1 MNWLS
6 MTVGAVF
13 LICLIVGFMR
23 GALKIIVSLAATL
36 LTLVLVYFATPYVS
50 DAIAE
55 YTPLDDMIKSQVVS
69 TMANAAASQLGG
81 GEEAGGMDADSVR
94 KVLQAA
100 GVSEETLAQYGIT
113 IDDIVNGNISSEDLA
128 RFGISSDVLNGLR
141 GEEGTSMEDIIT
153 SAEIPRDVQI
163 QAIEGADLPEIFK
176 SLLTEN
182 NNSEMYSRLGAETF
196 AEYVGDFLAK
206 LILNILAFLCTFI
219 LVTIVVRA
227 VIFALDI
234 VSNLPVLGILNR
246 IAGGIIGL
254 GGALIIVWTAFIV
267 ITLLYVTSF
276 GKEMYE
282 LIDTDLFLKTLYQY
296 NPIMEIATMF
306 R

>member
-6 MTVGAVF
+6 MLIGAVF

-128 RFGISSDVLNGLR
+128 RFGISSDVLNGLQ

>member
-6 MTVGAVF
+6 MLIGAVF
-13 LICLIVGFMR
+13 LICMIVGFMR
-23 GALKIIVSLAATL
+23 GAIKIIVSLAATIV
-36 LTLVLVYFATPYVS
+36 TLVLVYFATPFVS
-50 DAIAE
+50 DAIAR
-55 YTPLDDMIKSQVVS
+55 YTPLDDMIKSQVVQ
-69 TMANAAASQLGG
+69 TMANAASAQLGG
-81 GEEAGGMDADSVR
+81 EEEGGSLDAASVR
-94 KVLQAA
+94 RVLEAA
-100 GVSEETLAQYGIT
+100 GISEDMLAQYGIS

-128 RFGISSDVLNGLR
+128 KFGISGDVLNGLQ
-141 GEEGTSMEDIIT
+141 GEDGASMEDIIT
-153 SAEIPRDVQI
+153 SAEIPRDVQTS
-163 QAIEGADLPEIFK
+163 AIEAADLPDVFK
-176 SLLTEN
+176 DLLTEN
-182 NNSEMYSRLGAETF
+182 NNSEMYQRLGAETF
-196 AEYVGDFLAK
+196 AQYVGNFLSE

>member
-6 MTVGAVF
+6 MLIGAVF
-13 LICLIVGFMR
+13 LICMIVGFMR
-23 GALKIIVSLAATL
+23 GAIKIIVSLAATIV
-36 LTLVLVYFATPYVS
+36 TLVLVYFATPFVS
-50 DAIAE
+50 DAIAR
-55 YTPLDDMIKSQVVS
+55 YTPLDDMIKSQVVQ
-69 TMANAAASQLGG
+69 TMANAASAQLGG
-81 GEEAGGMDADSVR
+81 EEEGGSLDAASVR
-94 KVLQAA
+94 RVLEAA
-100 GVSEETLAQYGIT
+100 GISEDMLAQYGIS
-113 IDDIVNGNISSEDLA
+113 IDDIVNGNISSADLA
-128 RFGISSDVLNGLR
+128 KFGISGDVLNGLQ
-141 GEEGTSMEDIIT
+141 GEDGASMEDIIT

-163 QAIEGADLPEIFK
+163 SAIEAADLPDVFK
-176 SLLTEN
+176 DLLTEN
-182 NNSEMYSRLGAETF
+182 NNSEMYQRLGAETF
-196 AEYVGDFLAK
+196 AQYVGNFLSE

>member
-128 RFGISSDVLNGLR
+128 RFGISSDVLNGLQ

-254 GGALIIVWTAFIV
+254 GGALTIVWTAFIV

>member
-23 GALKIIVSLAATL
+23 GAIKIIVSLAATL
-36 LTLVLVYFATPYVS
+36 LTLVLVYFATPYVA

-81 GEEAGGMDADSVR
+81 GEESGGMDADSVR

-100 GVSEETLAQYGIT
+100 GVSEDMLAQYGIT

-128 RFGISSDVLNGLR
+128 RFGISSDVLNGLQ

-282 LIDTDLFLKTLYQY
+282 MINTDLFLKTLYQY

>member
-1 MNWLS
+1 
-6 MTVGAVF
+6 
-13 LICLIVGFMR
+13 
-23 GALKIIVSLAATL
+23 
-36 LTLVLVYFATPYVS
+36 
-50 DAIAE
+50 
-55 YTPLDDMIKSQVVS
+55 
-69 TMANAAASQLGG
+69 MANAAASQLGG

-128 RFGISSDVLNGLR
+128 RFGISSDVLNGLQ

>member
-6 MTVGAVF
+6 MLIGAVF
-13 LICLIVGFMR
+13 LICMIVGFMR
-23 GALKIIVSLAATL
+23 GAIKIIVSLAATL

-128 RFGISSDVLNGLR
+128 RFGISSDVLNGLQ

>member
-69 TMANAAASQLGG
+69 TMANAAASQLGV

-128 RFGISSDVLNGLR
+128 RFGISSDVLNGLQ

>member
-128 RFGISSDVLNGLR
+128 RFGISSDVLNGLQ

-176 SLLTEN
+176 SLLTEK

>member
-6 MTVGAVF
+6 MLIGAVF
-13 LICLIVGFMR
+13 LICMIVGFMR
-23 GALKIIVSLAATL
+23 GAIKIIVSLAATIV
-36 LTLVLVYFATPYVS
+36 TLVLVWFATPYAA
-50 DAIAE
+50 DALAK

-128 RFGISSDVLNGLR
+128 RFGISSDVLNGLQ

-163 QAIEGADLPEIFK
+163 QAMEGADLPEIFK

>member
-128 RFGISSDVLNGLR
+128 RFGISSDVLNGLQ

-254 GGALIIVWTAFIV
+254 GGALIIVWMAFIV

>member
-36 LTLVLVYFATPYVS
+36 LTLVLVYFATPYVA

-69 TMANAAASQLGG
+69 TMANAAASRLGG
-81 GEEAGGMDADSVR
+81 GEESGGMDADSVR
-94 KVLQAA
+94 KVLEAA

-113 IDDIVNGNISSEDLA
+113 IDDIINGNISSEDLA
-128 RFGISSDVLNGLR
+128 RFGISSDVLNGLQ
-141 GEEGTSMEDIIT
+141 GEEGASMEDIIT

-219 LVTIVVRA
+219 LITIVVRA

>member
-55 YTPLDDMIKSQVVS
+55 YTPLDDMNKSQVVS

-128 RFGISSDVLNGLR
+128 RFGISSDVLNGLQ

>member
-23 GALKIIVSLAATL
+23 GALKIILSLAATL

-128 RFGISSDVLNGLR
+128 RFGISSDVLNGLQ

>member
-6 MTVGAVF
+6 MLIGAVF
-13 LICLIVGFMR
+13 LICMIVGFMR
-23 GALKIIVSLAATL
+23 GAIKIIVSLVATVV
-36 LTLVLVYFATPYVS
+36 TLVLVYFATPFVS
-50 DAIAE
+50 DAIAR

-128 RFGISSDVLNGLR
+128 RFGISSDVLNGLQ

>member
-6 MTVGAVF
+6 ILIGAVF
-13 LICLIVGFMR
+13 LICMIVGFMR
-23 GALKIIVSLAATL
+23 GAIKIIVSLAATL

-50 DAIAE
+50 DVIAE

-128 RFGISSDVLNGLR
+128 RFGISSDVLNGLQ
-141 GEEGTSMEDIIT
+141 GEEGISMEDIIT

>member
-128 RFGISSDVLNGLR
+128 RFGISSDVLNGLQ

-153 SAEIPRDVQI
+153 STEIPRDVQI

>member
-23 GALKIIVSLAATL
+23 GAIKIIVSLAATL
-36 LTLVLVYFATPYVS
+36 LTLVLVYFATPYVA

-81 GEEAGGMDADSVR
+81 GEEAGDMDADSVR

-100 GVSEETLAQYGIT
+100 GVSEDMLAQYGIT

-128 RFGISSDVLNGLR
+128 RFGISSDVLNGLQ

-282 LIDTDLFLKTLYQY
+282 MINTDLFLKTLYQY

>member
-55 YTPLDDMIKSQVVS
+55 NTPLDDMIKSQVVS

-128 RFGISSDVLNGLR
+128 RFGISSDVLNGLQ

-163 QAIEGADLPEIFK
+163 QAIEGADLPEIYK

>member
-69 TMANAAASQLGG
+69 TMANAAAFQLGG

-128 RFGISSDVLNGLR
+128 RFGISSDVLNGLQ

-163 QAIEGADLPEIFK
+163 SAIEAADLPDVFK
-176 SLLTEN
+176 DLLTEN
-182 NNSEMYSRLGAETF
+182 NNSEMYQRLGAETF
-196 AEYVGDFLAK
+196 AQYVGNFLSE

-219 LVTIVVRA
+219 LITIVIRA
-227 VIFALDI
+227 IVFALDI

-246 IAGGIIGL
+246 LAGAVIGTA
-254 GGALIIVWTAFIV
+254 GALVIVWTVFVV
-267 ITLLYVTSF
+267 ITLLYVTSV
-276 GKEMYE
+276 GKELYHMIE
-282 LIDTDLFLKTLYQY
+282 TDVFLNALYQH
-296 NPIMEIATMF
+296 NPIMGIATMF

>member
-23 GALKIIVSLAATL
+23 GAIKIIVSLAATL
-36 LTLVLVYFATPYVS
+36 LTLVLVYFASPHVA

-55 YTPLDDMIKSQVVS
+55 YTPLDDMIKSQVVA
-69 TMANAAASQLGG
+69 TMANAASAQLGA
-81 GEEAGGMDADSVR
+81 GEEAGTLDADSVR
-94 KVLQAA
+94 KVLAAA
-100 GVSEETLAQYGIT
+100 GVSEDMLAQYGIT
-113 IDDIVNGNISSEDLA
+113 IDDIVNGKISSEDLA
-128 RFGISSDVLNGLR
+128 KFGISSDVLNGLQ
-141 GEEGTSMEDIIT
+141 GEEGVSMEEIIT

-182 NNSEMYSRLGAETF
+182 NNSEMYSQLGAETF
-196 AEYVGDFLAK
+196 AEYVGDFLAE

-219 LVTIVVRA
+219 FVTIVIRA
-227 VIFALDI
+227 VLFALDI

-254 GGALIIVWTAFIV
+254 SGALIIVWTAFIV

-282 LIDTDLFLKTLYQY
+282 MIETDVFLNTLYQH
-296 NPIMEIATMF
+296 NPLMGIATMF

>member
-128 RFGISSDVLNGLR
+128 RFGISSDVLNGLQ

-182 NNSEMYSRLGAETF
+182 NNSEMYSRLGTETF

>member
-128 RFGISSDVLNGLR
+128 RFGISSDVLNGLQ

-219 LVTIVVRA
+219 LVTIVVRG
-227 VIFALDI
+227 VIIAPVLF
-234 VSNLPVLGILNR
+234 SHRPVLGILNR